1 MLLSTDTNIVERRN
15 DPERYDGTGDEDD
28 IDFVLIDGCDNYNSY
43 KRGSSSSTANGCD
56 YE

>member
-1 MLLSTDTNIVERRN
+1 MLLSTDINIVERRN